1 MRAARFHGPSEGLA
15 IEDVPRP
22 DPGPG
27 EVLVSVEAAGLCHS
41 DLHILHGDAVVPT
54 PVTLGHE
61 NAGVVEETGAGVD
74 IEVGTTVA
82 VYGGWGCGHCRV
94 CDRGEYQLC
103 NLLEWVGIGNDGGF
117 AEYVLVPHEE
127 YLLPLGGLDPLEA
140 APLTDAALTP
150 YRAVQ
155 RAREECGLTPADVVV
170 CVGIGGLGQ
179 YGVQFASMT
188 GARVVAVDI
197 DSDALALADE
207 LGADATIDASNG
219 RVPSRIRNV
228 IERDGVTA
236 AIDFVGVDDTL
247 EWCADVLGS
256 AGHLYLVGI
265 GGGELPFFFNF
276 LAKGEFTYSTVFWG
290 SIDELRDV
298 LQVAQARRL
307 DVSVEPIGF
316 DELSATFERLEHGD
330 VERRAVL
337 QP

>member
-1 MRAARFHGPSEGLA
+1 MRAARFHGPGEGLA

-22 DPGPG
+22 QPGPG
-27 EVLVSVEAAGLCHS
+27 EVLVGVEAAGLCHS
-41 DLHILHGDAVVPT
+41 DLHILHGDAAIPA

-74 IEVGTTVA
+74 IEVGTPVA
-82 VYGGWGCGHCRV
+82 VYGGWGCGSCRV

-117 AEYVLVPHEE
+117 AEYLLVPREE
-127 YLLPLGGLDPLEA
+127 YLLPLEGLDPLEA

-188 GARVVAVDI
+188 GAQVVAVDI
-197 DSDALALADE
+197 DPEALALADE
-207 LGADATIDASNG
+207 LGADATIDASKG
-219 RVPSRIRNV
+219 RVPHRIRNATA
-228 IERDGVTA
+228 RGGVTA
-236 AIDFVGVDDTL
+236 AIDFVGDDDTL
-247 EWCADVLGS
+247 EWCADVLGP

-276 LAKGEFTYSTVFWG
+276 LAKGEVTYSTVFWG
-290 SIDELRDV
+290 SVDELRDV
-298 LQVAQARRL
+298 LQLARDGRL
-307 DVSVEPIGF
+307 DIGVEPIDF
-316 DELSATFERLEHGD
+316 DGLSTAFERLQKGD

-337 QP
+337 RP